1 MPSLPNSGAGTG
13 TAAPPLDPI
22 PGPDNLMI
30 VRDVLRAGLVRGM
43 YGGTPLPSEA
53 ELQKMF
59 HASRGTIRRALNI
72 LSEEGLIQRMR
83 GTGTFTGPAK
93 TRQIDEGFQG
103 LGGPGSSIFH
113 LVAERRT
120 IEAPELIAPILRIQP
135 GSPML
140 YLRRKTITG
149 DGTVVSM
156 FTSYLRL
163 PLAEPLGDP
172 STDLSGEY
180 YSTVEALLG
189 RRIIE
194 DDVMLEALPADEAV
208 AAEMDIGAG
217 SPVFHYERILLLDG
231 NEPLEFGV
239 GFQRGDRVRLHRSRT
254 RS

>member
-1 MPSLPNSGAGTG
+1 
-13 TAAPPLDPI
+13 
-22 PGPDNLMI
+22 MI
-30 VRDVLRAGLVRGM
+30 VRDVLRAALVRGR
-43 YGGTPLPSEA
+43 YDGTALPSEA

-59 HASRGTIRRALNI
+59 GTSRGTIRRALNI
-72 LSEEGLIQRMR
+72 LSEEGLVQRMR

-93 TRQIDEGFQG
+93 TRQIDHGFQG

-113 LVAERRT
+113 LVAERRV
-120 IEAPELIAPILRIQP
+120 IEAPQLIAPLLGMQP
-135 GSPML
+135 GAPML

-149 DGTVVSM
+149 DGAVVSM

-163 PLAEPLGDP
+163 PLAEPLADP

-189 RRIIE
+189 RRIVE
-194 DDVMLEALPADEAV
+194 DDVMLEALPADEVV
-208 AAEMDIGAG
+208 AAEMGIAVA
-217 SPVFHYERILLLDG
+217 SPVFHYERVLLLNG

-239 GFQRGDRVRLHRSRT
+239 GSQRGDRVRLHRSWT